1 MKSDLEIAREA
12 RLEPIQDV
20 AARFGLAAESL
31 ELYGPY
37 KAKVDHR
44 LARSL
49 ADRPRGR
56 YIAVT
61 AITPTPLGEGK
72 TVTTIGLGLGLNRIG
87 KKAIITLRQPS
98 MGPVFGIKGGA
109 AGGGLS
115 QVLPMEDFNL
125 HLTGDMHAVGAAH
138 NLLAAWADT
147 SVLLKNPFD
156 LNPERVSI
164 RRVVDINDR
173 ALRQIEIGLGGPKN
187 GVPRRTGFDITPA
200 SEVMAI
206 LGLSRDFGDLRQR
219 LGRMIVGEDSQGRPV
234 TAETLECA
242 GAMCAILKKAVDPT
256 VMQTTEGTLAFVHA
270 GPFANIAYGNSSVLA
285 DLIAVR
291 LADYTVTESG
301 FGADMGFEKLCSIK
315 SRASGLTPDVAV
327 VVATVRALKAH
338 SGRFKV
344 RPGKPLPEEMLV
356 RDLESLELGMSNLVQ
371 QIANV
376 RAHGVP
382 VVCALNRFETDHPDE
397 IELVLEKA
405 RAAGAAEA
413 AVSDVHARGGEGGE
427 ELAHAVDRVAEA
439 GRAAFQPLYD
449 LELPLEEKIRVLAR
463 TIYGADDIDLAE
475 KARESL
481 SRIEDW
487 GFGGL
492 PICMAKTHLSLSHD
506 PKLKGAPKNYVF
518 PVRDV
523 RLSAGAGFVYPLAGD
538 MMLMP
543 GLGSRPALR
552 GIDVDAD
559 GNIEGLF

>member
-12 RLEPIQDV
+12 HLEPIHDV
-20 AARFGLAAESL
+20 AARFGLAAENL

-44 LARSL
+44 LARTL
-49 ADRPRGR
+49 GDRPRGR

-87 KKAIITLRQPS
+87 KKAIVTLRQPS

-138 NLLAAWADT
+138 NLLAAWTDT

-173 ALRQIEIGLGGPKN
+173 ALRQVEIGLGGPKN

-206 LGLSRDFGDLRQR
+206 LGLSRDFVDLRQR
-219 LGRMIVGEDSQGRPV
+219 LGRMIVGEDSKGRPV
-234 TAETLECA
+234 TAETLEGA

-270 GPFANIAYGNSSVLA
+270 GPFANIAYGNNSVLA

-291 LADYTVTESG
+291 LAEYTVTESG

-344 RPGKPLPEEMLV
+344 RPGKPLPEDMLV

-382 VVCALNRFETDHPDE
+382 VVCAVNRFETDHPDE
-397 IELVLEKA
+397 IELVLERA

-427 ELAHAVDRVAEA
+427 ELARAVDRVAEA
-439 GRAAFQPLYD
+439 GDSAFTPLYD
-449 LELPLEEKIRVLAR
+449 LEVSLEEKIRVLAR
-463 TIYGADDIDLAE
+463 TIYGADDIELAE
-475 KARESL
+475 KAKESL
-481 SRIEDW
+481 ARIEDW
-487 GFGGL
+487 GFGRL

-552 GIDVDAD
+552 GIDVDAE